1 MSNYTKSTDFEAK
14 DALPSGDSDKIIR
27 GAEFEVEF
35 DNIAVAV
42 NSKADS
48 NSPVFISPIT
58 IDGAQLTDTG
68 SNTLVDARVAESNVT
83 QHEAALSITESQIS
97 DLGPYN
103 NYTFT
108 ASEITGQTELASGLA
123 GTDELLVSDAGVLK
137 RMDISVLQE
146 YVDANASITEAQVS
160 DLGNYALVGANLS
173 TFTNDAGFIT
183 ATLTTEQVQDIVGA
197 MVTGNTETNITVTYQ
212 DSDGT
217 LDFEVTAGG
226 GLSIDSTVRTSTF
239 TAVAGS
245 IYKIDTTGGAFSMTL
260 PATPTEGDE
269 VGFMFVNGSDPQQE
283 ALTCGRNGSEI
294 EDASEDL
301 VWNVNIKYF
310 SLQYAT
316 QDGWKVKL

>member
-42 NSKADS
+42 NSKANS
-48 NSPVFISPIT
+48 NSPVFVSPIT

-83 QHEAALSITESQIS
+83 QHEAALSITESQI
-97 DLGPYN
+97 
-103 NYTFT
+103 
-108 ASEITGQTELASGLA
+108 
-123 GTDELLVSDAGVLK
+123 
-137 RMDISVLQE
+137 
-146 YVDANASITEAQVS
+146 S

-217 LDFEVTAGG
+217 LDFEVTAAG

-269 VGFMFVNGSDPQQE
+269 VGFLFVNGSDPREE

-301 VWNVNIKYF
+301 VWNVKIKYF